1 MRDFI
6 VLRKN
11 LYFMILF
18 VDMDE
23 VIADTYGAHIEIYN
37 RDFGGTLSAKDCMG
51 SEVWQNVIAD
61 HQESIRNHART
72 RGFFRALRPIDSS
85 QEVLKKLS
93 GKYEVYIAS
102 AATQFPNSLEEKS
115 DWLDE
120 HFPFIPWQKRILCG
134 DKHILKGD
142 ILIDDRSYNLENFD
156 GRPLLFTSP
165 HNVNTNGF
173 ERVNNWQEVS
183 GKLL

>member
-1 MRDFI
+1 MTIFI
-6 VLRKN
+6 
-11 LYFMILF
+11 
-18 VDMDE
+18 DMDE

-37 RDFGGTLSAKDCMG
+37 RDFNAKLTVEDCHG
-51 SEVWQNVIAD
+51 SEVWQNVIEA
-61 HQESIRNHART
+61 HQQSVRNHART
-72 RGFFRALRPIDSS
+72 RGFFRTLRPIADS
-85 QEVLKKLS
+85 QEIVQKLTS
-93 GKYEVYIAS
+93 KFDVYIAS

-142 ILIDDRSYNLENFD
+142 ILIDDRSYNLTDFD

-165 HNVNTNGF
+165 HNVNTHGF
-173 ERVNNWQEVS
+173 ERVNNWQEIADS
-183 GKLL
+183 LL